1 MSDEVE
7 EETGEEVEP
16 TVDPGTETEPET
28 GSETGTEAGEE
39 ETGHQ
44 LTVEDLQKEIP
55 PQDYETITLGEET
68 VAVRALLKAKLAVAG
83 MVLSTGNKYDE
94 ENEVCREATLKYA
107 LYELFAFVGQENRAR
122 EKLEDCELL
131 IETYFGSIR
140 KKTDADSS
148 SGSAVGV
155 VHGGRKSPMDRRRY

>member
-16 TVDPGTETEPET
+16 TVDPGTETEQ
-28 GSETGTEAGEE
+28 ETGTETGEE
-39 ETGHQ
+39 EAGHQ
-44 LTVEDLQKEIP
+44 LTVENLKTELP
-55 PQDYETITLGEET
+55 EQDYETLTLGDEN

-107 LYELFAFVGQENRAR
+107 LYEFFAFVGQENRAR
-122 EKLEDCELL
+122 EKLEDCQLL

-140 KKTDADSS
+140 KKTDAESS
-148 SGSAVGV
+148 SGPAVGCV
-155 VHGGRKSPMDRRRY
+155 ARGRKSPMDRRRY

>member
-28 GSETGTEAGEE
+28 GTEAGEE

-44 LTVEDLQKEIP
+44 LTVEDLKAELP
-55 PQDYETITLGEET
+55 EQDYETLTLGDEN

-122 EKLEDCELL
+122 EKLEDCQLL

-140 KKTDADSS
+140 KKTDAESS
-148 SGSAVGV
+148 SGPAVGCV
-155 VHGGRKSPMDRRRY
+155 ARGRKSPMERRRR